1 MGFLALFKKRKFD
14 NFEDEEELEEK
25 KGADV
30 EPDVSISGQRDIKIC
45 KPKTFQQSLSAVD
58 CLVSGRT
65 VFLNLENMDK
75 DVYPRVIDFMSGA
88 AYALDLSIT
97 KAANDS
103 YIIAPKDVDIS
114 GEAFETAAED
124 EEFFTL

>member
-1 MGFLALFKKRKFD
+1 MGFLALFRKRKFD

-25 KGADV
+25 KEAEV
-30 EPDVSISGQRDIKIC
+30 EPDVLIATPHDIKIC

-58 CLVSGRT
+58 CLVESRT

-75 DVYPRVIDFMSGA
+75 DVYPRVIDFVSGA
-88 AYALDLSIT
+88 AYALNLSIS
-97 KAANDS
+97 KAANDV
-103 YIIAPKDVDIS
+103 YIIAPKDVDVS